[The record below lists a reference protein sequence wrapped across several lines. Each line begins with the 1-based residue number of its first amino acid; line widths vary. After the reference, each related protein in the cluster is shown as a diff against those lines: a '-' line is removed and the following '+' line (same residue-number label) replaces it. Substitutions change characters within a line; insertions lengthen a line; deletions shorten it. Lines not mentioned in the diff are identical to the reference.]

1 MKPKNLTQSVYPEA
15 MYGGYSR
22 CDGSVEFQARVQ
34 SILPTHGTCLDIGC
48 GRGVAFDDTGS
59 SYRARLHDLRGP
71 TRKVIGI
78 DVDEV
83 GVENPS
89 LDEFRLLTLGKAW
102 PIESASIDVA
112 MARTVLEHVPNPHE
126 FFAELHRVLKPG
138 GMFAINTTNLL
149 GYPGLISAC
158 IPNRFH
164 TAVISR
170 VQPGREDKDVFPTL
184 YRCNTKWAI
193 ERAARRAGFDVA
205 VYGWTSEPNY
215 FAFSSVLFRIGAIA
229 HLLIPSSLGPALFAF
244 GQRPH

>member
-1 MKPKNLTQSVYPEA
+1 M
-15 MYGGYSR
+15 
-22 CDGSVEFQARVQ
+22 EFQARVQ
-34 SILPTHGTCLDIGC
+34 SILPTHETCLDIGC

-71 TRKVIGI
+71 TRKVI
-78 DVDEV
+78 
-83 GVENPS
+83 
-89 LDEFRLLTLGKAW
+89 
-102 PIESASIDVA
+102 DVA
-112 MARTVLEHVPNPHE
+112 MARTVLEHVANPHE
-126 FFAELHRVLKPG
+126 FLAELHRVLKPG

-170 VQPGREDKDVFPTL
+170 VQPGREDKVVFPTL

-229 HLLIPSSLGPALFAF
+229 HRLIPSSLGPALFAF